1 MPKFDF
7 QSQFSM
13 LKGRNLSNFVPPFE
27 NSTTRI
33 AIVYI
38 LKITNTSG
46 PSYYFPPSIVYCI
59 MINKIRMYTYSE
71 LTTEI

>member
-1 MPKFDF
+1 
-7 QSQFSM
+7 M
-13 LKGRNLSNFVPPFE
+13 LATDSYFVY
-27 NSTTRI
+27 
-33 AIVYI
+33 V

-71 LTTEI
+71 LTTEILYYTINYTF